1 MSNIEGLS
9 ELQAKLR
16 NLKGIKENPDAL
28 LAGAYVL
35 EAGAKRRAPVDTGFL
50 RASGSSNKTAGG
62 AEVVFTANYAYYQE
76 FGTVRMPAQPYIRP
90 TIDEDG
96 NEIVNAVANQLQKDI
111 NDIAKGG

>member
-1 MSNIEGLS
+1 MANIEGLS
-9 ELQAKLR
+9 ELHAKLIK
-16 NLKGIKENPDAL
+16 LKDIKDNPDAL

-50 RASGSSNKTAGG
+50 RASGSSNKTTGG

-76 FGTVRMPAQPYIRP
+76 FGTSKMPAQPFVRP

-96 NEIVNAVANQLQKDI
+96 DKIVEAVADELQQDI